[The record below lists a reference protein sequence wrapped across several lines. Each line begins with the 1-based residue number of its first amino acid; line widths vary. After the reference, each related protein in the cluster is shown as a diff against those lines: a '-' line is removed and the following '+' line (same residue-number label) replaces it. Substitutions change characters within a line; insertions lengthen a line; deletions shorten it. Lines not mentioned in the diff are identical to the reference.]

1 MPTVNALR
9 VCPSLIVIE
18 GDHEKYEG
26 FSRKMFGILRDFT
39 PLVEQG
45 SIDEGYA
52 DITGIKNTA
61 PLAIA
66 NLINSRIVSETGL
79 SVSLGI
85 SQNKLVAS
93 VASKLRKPNSIIEV
107 PPGTEEDFLG
117 PLPVRWLPGVGE
129 KTGHALNSAGLK
141 TCRDIV
147 SAPLELLVSVVG
159 STAEQLRA
167 FAKGFDNSPL
177 LLDHVSPKSY
187 GRQETFD
194 QNTLDKI
201 FVRNTLRTMVDEL
214 MSKIRA
220 DLKMTQCVEVI
231 VRYSDMS
238 QSRRS
243 ECLREPTDLET
254 DIYASLDRLL
264 DKAWSLPSKLRLVGV
279 RLSKV
284 IDSATPIQSDLGI
297 PGHTTQPRRDLAKV
311 VDALK
316 IKYGE
321 SSIVRAR
328 CLQT

>member
-1 MPTVNALR
+1 
-9 VCPSLIVIE
+9 
-18 GDHEKYEG
+18 
-26 FSRKMFGILRDFT
+26 
-39 PLVEQG
+39 
-45 SIDEGYA
+45 
-52 DITGIKNTA
+52 
-61 PLAIA
+61 
-66 NLINSRIVSETGL
+66 
-79 SVSLGI
+79 
-85 SQNKLVAS
+85 
-93 VASKLRKPNSIIEV
+93 
-107 PPGTEEDFLG
+107 
-117 PLPVRWLPGVGE
+117 
-129 KTGHALNSAGLK
+129 
-141 TCRDIV
+141 
-147 SAPLELLVSVVG
+147 VVG